1 MSGHHHGSENLDRK
15 FKIGLVLNS
24 TYTVFEFI
32 MGFASGSLAL
42 VSDAAHNL
50 TDSLSLVVSF
60 LANKIS
66 QRSADEDKTYGYGR
80 ASILAA
86 LLNAFILFGL
96 AGYIFYEAWERF
108 MNPAPVKGGIVMI
121 VATVGMLMNLGVASL
136 FYKDRHNI
144 NTKSAFLSMAYD
156 ALASFGALVAG
167 LIILLTGKTI
177 FDPIISV
184 VIGLML
190 ISSAWGVVKEALH
203 LLLDGVPEGMTV
215 KEVKQAISRVP
226 GVSEICDLHVWAIS
240 AHESGLSCH
249 AVLSVKDL
257 RSAVAT
263 VSKVKNVLKKDFHIE
278 HATIEIQLT
287 PGPHDGE
294 RMDEGM

>member
-136 FYKDRHNI
+136 LLQGSSQHKYKECFSQH
-144 NTKSAFLSMAYD
+144 
-156 ALASFGALVAG
+156 G
-167 LIILLTGKTI
+167 L
-177 FDPIISV
+177 
-184 VIGLML
+184 
-190 ISSAWGVVKEALH
+190 
-203 LLLDGVPEGMTV
+203 
-215 KEVKQAISRVP
+215 
-226 GVSEICDLHVWAIS
+226 
-240 AHESGLSCH
+240 
-249 AVLSVKDL
+249 
-257 RSAVAT
+257 
-263 VSKVKNVLKKDFHIE
+263 
-278 HATIEIQLT
+278 
-287 PGPHDGE
+287 
-294 RMDEGM
+294 

>member
-1 MSGHHHGSENLDRK
+1 
-15 FKIGLVLNS
+15 
-24 TYTVFEFI
+24 
-32 MGFASGSLAL
+32 
-42 VSDAAHNL
+42 
-50 TDSLSLVVSF
+50 
-60 LANKIS
+60 
-66 QRSADEDKTYGYGR
+66 
-80 ASILAA
+80 
-86 LLNAFILFGL
+86 
-96 AGYIFYEAWERF
+96 
-108 MNPAPVKGGIVMI
+108 
-121 VATVGMLMNLGVASL
+121 
-136 FYKDRHNI
+136 
-144 NTKSAFLSMAYD
+144 MAYD
-156 ALASFGALVAG
+156 ALASFGALLAG

-184 VIGLML
+184 VIGSML

-215 KEVKQAISRVP
+215 KEVKQAMSRVS

-249 AVLSVKDL
+249 AVLNVKDL

-263 VSKVKNVLKKDFHIE
+263 VSKIKTMLKKDFHIE
-278 HATIEIQLT
+278 HATVEIQLT